1 VAVFRLFLN
10 FTLQTIST
18 PLVVMAVVV
27 GVGGAAVVV
36 VVGMGGVVVFVG
48 MG

>member
-27 GVGGAAVVV
+27 GVGVVV